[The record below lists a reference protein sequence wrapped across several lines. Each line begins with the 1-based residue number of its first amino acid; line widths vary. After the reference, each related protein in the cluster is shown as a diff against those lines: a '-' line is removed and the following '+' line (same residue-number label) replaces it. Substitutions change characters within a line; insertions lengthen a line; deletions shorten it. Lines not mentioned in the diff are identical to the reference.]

1 MTKVGR
7 VAFLAAYTGRP
18 QSRGR
23 AWIVVR
29 IGVPLIG
36 IAAAIGL
43 VLFFVGAIAVM
54 IRTRRY
60 SHVPW
65 SATYLVLGMASL
77 ALRLTAA

>member
-7 VAFLAAYTGRP
+7 VAFLAATLGALKAA
-18 QSRGR
+18 R
-23 AWIVVR
+23 ALGLLVR
-29 IGVPLIG
+29 IGVPQIG
-36 IAAAIGL
+36 ITAAIGL

-65 SATYLVLGMASL
+65 SATYLVLAMASL